1 LNWAS
6 STKVKKISCHKLVA
20 DKLVAIFKEILAVYG
35 IEKIKALQLDDF
47 GGCFNYRKMRGG
59 TQLSLHSWGVAIDL
73 DPDRNLLKETSKT
86 ARLHVQNTS
95 NL

>member
-47 GGCFNYRKMRGG
+47 GGCFNYRK
-59 TQLSLHSWGVAIDL
+59 
-73 DPDRNLLKETSKT
+73 
-86 ARLHVQNTS
+86 
-95 NL
+95 